1 MNTMDLQ
8 EKIRAPLGLATL
20 DESHA
25 ETQSP
30 EQYAINPISGR
41 ARHTTNRRVR
51 KSAQAIK
58 NALSEPD
65 TPRAV
70 QVADGLA
77 YEKTHNSSYH
87 LTEPNRGSEPA
98 HTENP
103 PAQAEDFTTR
113 DIKAN
118 PLPNSPHPS
127 PPRKDKRSTPNPQNQ
142 YTSTSDRE
150 KPSTHAAPSHSS
162 PDAQDGADSL
172 QIYERPSLATYQGE
186 PLASGMHSQGP
197 GLALAEESGAGLQT
211 FQAAEQAAGDS
222 TSAASAIAGLAA
234 IAYQVTEKAV
244 TKAKETIENIAA
256 RAQSSKQALGA
267 LAALFLIP
275 LLILAGIAGVLRGG
289 GFASNVNL
297 SADVLALMPQINAA
311 CQTHG
316 IPEYAPLVA
325 AVMMQESGGNVALTN
340 GDVMQCAESL
350 GYPAGTPVPVEESIN
365 HGVGVLAHKLS
376 RAGSTGPTDI
386 PRISLA
392 LQAYNYGD
400 GYFDWAASHGGGYSK
415 ENALSFQQYQMSH
428 GYPSGYGDA
437 NYVDHVL
444 RYYQIGGGGMGTAS
458 AIAGGAFAYPCEGHG
473 WNTYPGHEGIDI
485 PMNVGEPVYACAAG
499 TVTYAQAGWH
509 SGMGIDGIA
518 SYGNCVF
525 VDHGSGW
532 QSRYAHMSSIV
543 VASGTPVQQG
553 QLIGYVGS
561 TGNSSGPHLHLALY
575 YNGSPSSGGVIYAE
589 QAWPQYKR

>member
-1 MNTMDLQ
+1 MSKD
-8 EKIRAPLGLATL
+8 ILGLTTL
-20 DESHA
+20 ENSS
-25 ETQSP
+25 EEPQTP
-30 EQYAINPISGR
+30 EQYAINTLDGR
-41 ARHTTNRRVR
+41 ALQTTNTLIK
-51 KSAQAIK
+51 KSERAIK
-58 NALSEPD
+58 NALAEP
-65 TPRAV
+65 AV
-70 QVADGLA
+70 QYRLVVADQPNCEA
-77 YEKTHNSSYH
+77 YSENYSQKSNPISDFPQAPPVQAEDIPVPDKEAPCRPLNQPQEY
-87 LTEPNRGSEPA
+87 LTEPAKPA
-98 HTENP
+98 SKNTQQQDMP
-103 PAQAEDFTTR
+103 RQKKKKPDPAPVGDSVRNE
-113 DIKAN
+113 
-118 PLPNSPHPS
+118 
-127 PPRKDKRSTPNPQNQ
+127 
-142 YTSTSDRE
+142 
-150 KPSTHAAPSHSS
+150 
-162 PDAQDGADSL
+162 ADSL
-172 QIYERPSLATYQGE
+172 QLYEKPALATYQSE
-186 PLASGMHSQGP
+186 PLASNLPSQGP
-197 GLALAEESGAGLQT
+197 GLALAEESGAGLQSSQAAG
-211 FQAAEQAAGDS
+211 QAAEGGAS
-222 TSAASAIAGLAA
+222 VTSASAGPAM
-234 IAYQVTEKAV
+234 IAYQVTEKV
-244 TKAKETIENIAA
+244 VSKIKETVENIAA
-256 RAQSSKQALGA
+256 KAQSSKQTLGA

-275 LLILAGIAGVLRGG
+275 LLVLAGIAGALRGG
-289 GFASNVNL
+289 GFAQNVGP

-365 HGVGVLAHKLS
+365 HGVGVLAHKLV
-376 RAGSTGPTDI
+376 RAGSTGPTDMPAI
-386 PRISLA
+386 CLA

-400 GYFDWAASHGGGYSK
+400 GYFNWAASHGGGYSK

-428 GYPSGYGDA
+428 GYPSGYGDS

-444 RYYQIGGGGMGTAS
+444 RFYQIGGGGAGMGAVS

-485 PMNVGEPVYACAAG
+485 PMETGTPVYACAAG
-499 TVTYAQAGWH
+499 TVSYAQAGWH
-509 SGMGIDGIA
+509 SGMGYDGIA

-543 VASGTPVQQG
+543 VASGTSVQQG

-589 QAWPQYKR
+589 QAWPQYRG